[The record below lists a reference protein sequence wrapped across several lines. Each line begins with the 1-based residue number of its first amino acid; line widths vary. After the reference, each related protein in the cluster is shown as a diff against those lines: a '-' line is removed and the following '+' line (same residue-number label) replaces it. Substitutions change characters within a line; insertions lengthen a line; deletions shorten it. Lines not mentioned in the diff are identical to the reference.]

1 MKKKLL
7 IIGLILGF
15 NIQVFSQT
23 TDDKK
28 LVLETLLTHINL
40 KQNDHQN
47 AQGVSEL
54 VLVRSQFL
62 IEELNLYQFKRKVV
76 FKEIDEITNLNIS
89 SYIEFSCIDFSNSKL
104 VHVCLEYI
112 TNGTKK
118 INGIYR
124 LEKNKDEWKLIETI
138 NFLK

>member
-15 NIQVFSQT
+15 NIQLFSQT

-28 LVLETLLTHINL
+28 SVLETILTHINL
-40 KQNDHQN
+40 EQNDHQN
-47 AQGVSEL
+47 VQGVSEL
-54 VLVRSQFL
+54 VILKSQFL

-76 FKEIDEITNLNIS
+76 IKDMDEITNLNIS
-89 SYIEFSCIDFSNSKL
+89 SYLDFSSVDFSNSEL
-104 VHVCLEYI
+104 VHVCLQYI

-118 INGIYR
+118 INGIFR
-124 LEKNKDEWKLIETI
+124 LEKNKDEWKLIKTVS
-138 NFLK
+138 FLK